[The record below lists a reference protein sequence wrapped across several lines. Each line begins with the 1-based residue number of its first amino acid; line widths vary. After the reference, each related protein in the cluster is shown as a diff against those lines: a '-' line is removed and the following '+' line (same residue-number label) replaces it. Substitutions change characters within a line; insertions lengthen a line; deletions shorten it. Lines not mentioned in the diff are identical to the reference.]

1 MPESRLRKA
10 EVFFNNHRAGIIEE
24 TKQGYRF
31 AYDEDFLKQ
40 KQAISISLP
49 LKQKIY
55 ESDTLFL
62 FFAGL
67 LPEGWYLDIV
77 VKTLKVDRKDLF
89 GLLLATCQDTAG
101 AVSIRRI
108 S

>member
-10 EVFFNNHRAGIIEE
+10 EVFFNNYRAGIIEE

-31 AYDEDFLKQ
+31 TYDEEFLKQ
-40 KQAISISLP
+40 KQAISMSLP

-55 ESDTLFL
+55 ESDTLFS

-89 GLLLATCQDTAG
+89 GLLLATCQDTTG